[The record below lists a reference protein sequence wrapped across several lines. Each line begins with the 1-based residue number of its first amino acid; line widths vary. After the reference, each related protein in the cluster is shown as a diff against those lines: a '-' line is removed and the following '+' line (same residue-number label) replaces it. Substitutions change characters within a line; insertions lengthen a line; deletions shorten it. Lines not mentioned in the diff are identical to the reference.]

1 MSTDIS
7 DIYIKGKR
15 DPNFDSTRVENTTF
29 IDTVVA
35 KIYMI
40 LMTNTG
46 DVFGSPEFGAD
57 IPKYLWKTK
66 FPASTIE
73 DNIRGQFARYI
84 PELLVSDYK
93 INVYIMPGKIQDIGV
108 VQVDLGITSV
118 NALFK

>member
-1 MSTDIS
+1 MPQDLS
-7 DIYIKGKR
+7 DIYIKGKH
-15 DPNFDSTRVENTTF
+15 DPNYDSLRVENTTF

-46 DVFGSPEFGAD
+46 DVFGYPEFGAD
-57 IPKYLWKTK
+57 IPKYLWQTK

-73 DNIRGQFARYI
+73 DNIRTQFIRYI
-84 PELLVSDYK
+84 PELLISDYK
-93 INVYIMPGKIQDIGV
+93 ITVSILSGKIQDIGIV
-108 VQVDLGITSV
+108 EVSLGVTSI